1 MGVRKRVG
9 DGGRRRVRG
18 MTVRIAALAAA
29 LAVVLPAAAS
39 AQAITVR
46 DLAGR
51 TVRLEAPARRIVID
65 DARYLVALSLLHP
78 DPVSL
83 LAGWPR
89 DINRLGA
96 ENYAQ
101 YRARFPAIER
111 LPQTSSSAGTF
122 SVEHALAAR
131 PDLAVYTVGM
141 GPNPQQVAQLERAGI
156 PVVFIDFFSQP
167 LERLEPSLRLLGAVI
182 GRNDEAR
189 AFIELRRERLEV
201 IRARLAQASPTR
213 PKVFLE
219 AHAGMS
225 SECCNSPGKGNIGDY
240 IQLVGGHN
248 IGADVLP
255 SAIGRLSMEYVISRN
270 PDLYIATGGP
280 HLARTGGL
288 AMGTG
293 YTAAQ
298 ARAALTGISRRSG
311 IAQLGAVRGGRV
323 HGISHQL
330 LNSPLDILAVEALA
344 KWIRPDLF
352 ADLDPAAT
360 LAVINRRFLAV
371 PLEGTHW
378 VSLR

>member
-1 MGVRKRVG
+1 
-9 DGGRRRVRG
+9 